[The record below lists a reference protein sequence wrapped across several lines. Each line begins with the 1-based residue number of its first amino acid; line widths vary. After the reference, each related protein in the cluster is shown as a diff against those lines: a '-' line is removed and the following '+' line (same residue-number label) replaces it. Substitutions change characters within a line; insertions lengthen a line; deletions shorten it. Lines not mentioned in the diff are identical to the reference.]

1 MKTRYKIALG
11 SVALGT
17 VVFLGGTAYV
27 VSDLP
32 SPRAISRTL
41 DNIPLKT
48 PTETKVTEDAVPT
61 GAQAETAD
69 ETAPK
74 NTDLKT
80 LREGLVQ
87 LTVADPADIRVCEN
101 LGRSKMFDGKSGK
114 EADVDFDAFLKPEGR
129 QDSVAES
136 FRPVVVTMFRD
147 EQFSELMADISS
159 KSNLETAG
167 KEEAE
172 SFLDKIDFYARAA
185 STVAHM
191 YGRKAEF
198 EALGDRANHLSVL
211 AKLAVL
217 KPELV
222 GTQELMDACERI
234 QSSMSNQEPVD
245 VKAERKEI
253 LALIAQHGVKPA
265 QLDFEPDQFMKFKAS
280 FKENSLSFTISD
292 KEDGPARL

>member
-27 VSDLP
+27 VNDLP

-41 DNIPLKT
+41 DSIPLT
-48 PTETKVTEDAVPT
+48 PAAPALGTETDKSVDNQI
-61 GAQAETAD
+61 QAEEATV
-69 ETAPK
+69 PK
-74 NTDLKT
+74 NTDMKT
-80 LREGLVQ
+80 LRQGLAQ
-87 LTVADPADIRVCEN
+87 LTGAEVSDIRVCEN
-101 LGRSKMFDGKSGK
+101 LGRSKMFDPKTGKY
-114 EADVDFDAFLKPEGR
+114 ADDFDAFLKPEGR

-136 FRPVVVTMFRD
+136 FRPVVVTLFSD
-147 EQFSELMADISS
+147 EKFSELMQDI
-159 KSNLETAG
+159 TAQPKD